1 LRECVEKLQ
10 LLNTPEERARKIN
23 EIPEIHIDPH
33 MAPDYESA
41 EEQYYKKAGIKS
53 LDCSYLK

>member
-1 LRECVEKLQ
+1 LQ

-23 EIPEIHIDPH
+23 EVPEVHVDPR

-41 EEQYYKKAGIKS
+41 EEQSLKRAGIKS
-53 LDCSYLK
+53 I

>member
-23 EIPEIHIDPH
+23 EVPEIHIDPH

-53 LDCSYLK
+53 I